1 MQWAALRRSP
11 TVTRVRDHNQIVLI
25 RHGETA
31 WSASRRHTGRTDIA
45 LDSGGRAAAATVA
58 HLITTWDF
66 ALVLS
71 SPLSR
76 AFDTALLAGL
86 DPIVDDD
93 LLEWDYGVYEGRT
106 TAEIGTEI
114 PGWSVWTHEI
124 IGGESLDAV
133 GARADR
139 VIARAL
145 GADGDVALVAH
156 AHLLRI
162 LAARWIEMPPAHGRH
177 LTLDTASTSV
187 LGWERDTRVICRLNI
202 SPLNISPW

>member
-1 MQWAALRRSP
+1 M
-11 TVTRVRDHNQIVLI
+11 RVRVHHQIVLV

-31 WSASRRHTGRTDIA
+31 WSATRRHTGRSDIS
-45 LDSGGRAAAATVA
+45 LDDSGRAAAATVA
-58 HLITTWDF
+58 ALLTGRDF

-76 AFDTALLAGL
+76 AWETAQLAGL
-86 DPIVDDD
+86 DPASDDD

-106 TAEIGTEI
+106 TEEIGTEI

-124 IGGESLDAV
+124 VGGESLDEV
-133 GARADR
+133 GVRADR
-139 VIARAL
+139 VIDRAL

-162 LAARWIEMPPAHGRH
+162 LTARWIGMPPDHGRH
-177 LTLDTASTSV
+177 FTLDTASTSV
-187 LGWERDTRVICRLNI
+187 LGWERETRVICRLN
-202 SPLNISPW
+202 LLRW